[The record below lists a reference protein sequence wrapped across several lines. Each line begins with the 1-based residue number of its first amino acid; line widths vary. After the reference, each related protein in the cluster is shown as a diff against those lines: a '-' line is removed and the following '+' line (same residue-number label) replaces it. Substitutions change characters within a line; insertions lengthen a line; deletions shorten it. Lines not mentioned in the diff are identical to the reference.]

1 METIVTNYIRENKVN
16 IFVAIS
22 RYIVCN
28 VTKLVFNHTHKITKT
43 ASLFQENCGENDN
56 KEAGRQQ
63 HTWWKD

>member
-28 VTKLVFNHTHKITKT
+28 IATGVIKPHSQTNKKNF
-43 ASLFQENCGENDN
+43 AFPSQENCRETDN
-56 KEAGRQQ
+56 KEAGSQQ
-63 HTWWKD
+63 HT